1 MSIFKYSGQTKG
13 ASDGGNRLPHDEFNQ
28 ACIYVLQN
36 CDEISQYREEYMRQ
50 IKVEGLTRAH
60 RVNDNG
66 FIDWFRARI
75 FVLFSQGRANDE
87 LKSLAVGPEPLIHR
101 YSTCMINGFRF
112 QTKEL
117 VRKTQNNRVLV
128 RGDVSD
134 LNKEYYGVLQDIY
147 ELRYAGNRKVH
158 LFKCHWWDVAHL
170 ERGYKIDKY
179 GFTSLNTHCV
189 LNTNEPFVLVSQCE
203 QVFYLN
209 DMVDKDWLVV
219 VKTNPRDFFNVP
231 EVELDTSLNEDV
243 YQQDEVE
250 DMLCANNH
258 ETDIEVPLHRDDIE
272 PESVLRTNDQENEED
287 DFIKY
292 MDVSDNEE
300 SEEELLD
307 ATNGEFSDMSC

>member
-50 IKVEGLTRAH
+50 IEVEGSTRAH
-60 RVNDNG
+60 RVNGNG
-66 FIDWFRARI
+66 FIDWFRAHI

-101 YSTCMINGFRF
+101 YST
-112 QTKEL
+112 
-117 VRKTQNNRVLV
+117 
-128 RGDVSD
+128 
-134 LNKEYYGVLQDIY
+134 Y
-147 ELRYAGNRKVH
+147 
-158 LFKCHWWDVAHL
+158 
-170 ERGYKIDKY
+170 
-179 GFTSLNTHCV
+179 
-189 LNTNEPFVLVSQCE
+189 
-203 QVFYLN
+203 
-209 DMVDKDWLVV
+209 WLVV
-219 VKTNPRDFFNVP
+219 VKTNPRDLFNVP

-250 DMLCANNH
+250 DILCANNH
-258 ETDIEVPLHRDDIE
+258 ETDIEVPLHRDDVE

-287 DFIKY
+287 DFINDNY

-307 ATNGEFSDMSC
+307 ATNGEYSDMSC